1 VLHLDGRCYTDAV
14 PTARPRHTITQT
26 DEVTQALED
35 AARRWPE
42 DRERPA
48 KLLLSLVREGQRA
61 IAVDDEREISERRE
75 AIARTSGALTGT
87 YPKGYLERLRRDW
100 PE

>member
-1 VLHLDGRCYTDAV
+1 V
-14 PTARPRHTITQT
+14 PTSHPRHTITQT
-26 DEVTQALED
+26 DEVTRALED

-42 DRERPA
+42 NRDRPA

-61 IAVDDEREISERRE
+61 IAVEDEQATADRRE

-87 YPKGYLERLRRDW
+87 YPRGYLGRLRRDW
-100 PE
+100 PD

>member
-1 VLHLDGRCYTDAV
+1 M
-14 PTARPRHTITQT
+14 PTARPRHTITET
-26 DEVTQALED
+26 DEVSDALED
-35 AARRWPE
+35 AAKRWPE

-61 IAVDDEREISERRE
+61 IAVEREAVAAERRE
-75 AIARTSGALTGT
+75 SIARTSGALTGT
-87 YPKGYLERLRRDW
+87 YPPDSLARLRDDW

>member
-1 VLHLDGRCYTDAV
+1 VV

-26 DEVTQALED
+26 DEVTRALED

-42 DRERPA
+42 DRERPG

-61 IAVDDEREISERRE
+61 IAVDDERAASERRD
-75 AIARTSGALTGT
+75 AIAGTSGALTGT
-87 YPKGYLERLRRDW
+87 YPKGYLETLRRDW
-100 PE
+100 RE

>member
-1 VLHLDGRCYTDAV
+1 MRGRADR
-14 PTARPRHTITQT
+14 RPRHTITQT
-26 DEVTQALED
+26 DEVTRALDD

-42 DRERPA
+42 DRARPA

-61 IAVDDEREISERRE
+61 IAVEDERATAERRD
-75 AIARTSGALTGT
+75 AIARTGGALTGA
-87 YPKGYLERLRRDW
+87 YPRGHLGRLRRDW

>member
-1 VLHLDGRCYTDAV
+1 VVLHSSPV

-26 DEVTQALED
+26 DEVTRALED

-42 DRERPA
+42 DRQRPA

-61 IAVDDEREISERRE
+61 ISVEDEQVAANRRD
-75 AIARTSGALTGT
+75 AIARTSGVLTGT
-87 YPKGYLERLRRDW
+87 YPKGYLGRLRRDW